1 MSRLRIEMRRAVIV
15 SIIAA
20 ATALPAKADQLWC
33 QGTIQSVL
41 MYSDGR
47 VMIVGSWRQDYTQV
61 CTTQGSWGGI
71 STETCLSWYG
81 AAIKA
86 RADHSNV
93 TVNYGN
99 AQGFTCS
106 NVPTYGSSL
115 VPGYLMLNQ

>member
-1 MSRLRIEMRRAVIV
+1 MSTKCVGLRYAAMVSLLAV
-15 SIIAA
+15 AF
-20 ATALPAKADQLWC
+20 ALPAKADQLWC
-33 QGTIQSVL
+33 QGTIQAVL

-47 VMIVGSWRQDYTQV
+47 VMIVGSWRQDYTQM

-93 TVNYGN
+93 TLNYSN

-115 VPGYLMLNQ
+115 VPGYLMLN